1 LQECLHTSSSEN
13 QFVVPPLGRK
23 RRAQIHSVTPNAS
36 A

>member
-1 LQECLHTSSSEN
+1 MKAPAEN

-23 RRAQIHSVTPNAS
+23 RRMQIHSVTPHDS

>member
-1 LQECLHTSSSEN
+1 LEN

-23 RRAQIHSVTPNAS
+23 RRTQIHSVTPNAS